1 MEIIFNNV
9 DIVIFFFITILIIHR
24 LYLVLGTRQGH
35 HVDINKTRYAKQNT
49 EDEDIKP
56 LEQVKEEVLNIKIQD
71 EINLD
76 SGSAKSTYKKMLYL
90 EKIFSD
96 FEYVEFIKKRQDD
109 FLTIIASYHSKTLSN
124 VKNKL
129 SQHYFNTL
137 EKASLNNEEDERFSL
152 NEFKEVDIKDIDFK
166 EDEAIVCVKFI
177 TSYKILASDNSVVE
191 EDDSNT
197 EYWFFSRSYK
207 NTKWV
212 LFNIKNEYN

>member
-1 MEIIFNNV
+1 MEILFNHI

-35 HVDINKTRYAKQNT
+35 HVDINKTRYAKPDI
-49 EDEDIKP
+49 EDKEIKP
-56 LEQVKEEVLNIKIQD
+56 LEQIKEEVLENKVED
-71 EINLD
+71 GLNLD
-76 SGSAKSTYKKMLYL
+76 SSSATNTYKKMLYL
-90 EKIFSD
+90 EKMFSD
-96 FEYVEFIKKRQDD
+96 FEYVDFIKKRQDD
-109 FLTIIASYHSKTLSN
+109 FLTIIASYHSKNLSN

-129 SQHYFNTL
+129 SQHYFSTL
-137 EKASLNNEEDERFSL
+137 EKSSLNNEEDEKFSL

-166 EDEAIVCVKFI
+166 EDEAIVCVKFV
-177 TSYKILASDNSVVE
+177 TSYKILASDNSIVE
-191 EDDSNT
+191 EDDNNT